1 MDYVLKAILNSEWT
15 LLIET
20 TMTLRKIFESKRT
33 KKEGE
38 EKNSSWA
45 QTKRGRREKSFFYNL

>member
-38 EKNSSWA
+38 EKNSS
-45 QTKRGRREKSFFYNL
+45 